1 MDKIHA
7 LEKRVQE
14 LENLAETIKEIA
26 QYIKKNG
33 YPSEDQFFTILYYL
47 MYPDSSECK
56 RELNEQK
63 EN

>member
-26 QYIKKNG
+26 WHIKRKG
-33 YPSEDQFFTILYYL
+33 YPSEEKLLTIMYYL
-47 MYPDSSECK
+47 IYPDSSECE